1 MSGTYK
7 TSEIYFKPVKLS
19 IATIHFPL
27 IEIKSPFPIFTL
39 ETMVLSRSLKSFMS
53 LVIWFVQPLSINHE
67 SLELLLVAKHVA
79 VKSCSSS
86 CSSGLDFHIR
96 YAFPIL
102 PQFLHLTSGLHQH
115 FLWGWF
121 IFLKC
126 RQEGKVSPC
135 CLLEPSGFLFL
146 HLLFFLSLPPLE
158 FCVFIWKAPCTASSC
173 LIILLYFCAY
183 RAFFSSPKVM
193 VDKSFDSSNANIFN
207 SYFLGTVTRIF
218 CTILS
223 SGKSFP
229 RSFTLFSMPN
239 SRLA

>member
-1 MSGTYK
+1 MGWLIQKWKNDNNRKRETN
-7 TSEIYFKPVKLS
+7 FLS
-19 IATIHFPL
+19 
-27 IEIKSPFPIFTL
+27 
-39 ETMVLSRSLKSFMS
+39 
-53 LVIWFVQPLSINHE
+53 
-67 SLELLLVAKHVA
+67 
-79 VKSCSSS
+79 
-86 CSSGLDFHIR
+86 
-96 YAFPIL
+96 
-102 PQFLHLTSGLHQH
+102 
-115 FLWGWF
+115 
-121 IFLKC
+121 
-126 RQEGKVSPC
+126 
-135 CLLEPSGFLFL
+135 PSGFEKNIIQKIE
-146 HLLFFLSLPPLE
+146 HIKTSLPPLE